1 MLLAGFFRDAGGHQ
15 PSLGSSLLRV
25 PWLLGKNIYVCGKT
39 TGKLVAG
46 FEKNQGELELAQGH
60 GQVTVV
66 PLKLVDE
73 SQDTQAGDLSPRGF
87 VQAELALGEY
97 LWVCL

>member
-1 MLLAGFFRDAGGHQ
+1 MGL
-15 PSLGSSLLRV
+15 
-25 PWLLGKNIYVCGKT
+25 KK
-39 TGKLVAG
+39 K
-46 FEKNQGELELAQGH
+46 QGELELAQGH

-66 PLKLVDE
+66 PPKLVDE

-87 VQAELALGEY
+87 VQAELPLGEY